1 MRNGSRGPPRP
12 RGPPG
17 QKNLFDSPERSENR
31 RPRRNSES
39 SMIDKGSLNPEEE
52 RKRRER
58 RKEREA
64 KDGKS
69 RSGRSKRPNGLDL
82 IDKLDVTGIY
92 GPGRECTAPVLRL
105 TSADI
110 RLSIPSRRTLRC
122 LQSSP

>member
-1 MRNGSRGPPRP
+1 
-12 RGPPG
+12 
-17 QKNLFDSPERSENR
+17 
-31 RPRRNSES
+31 
-39 SMIDKGSLNPEEE
+39 MIDKGSLNPEEE

-58 RKEREA
+58 RKEREVGA
-64 KDGKS
+64 GGGKS
-69 RSGRSKRPNGLDL
+69 RPGRSKRPNGLDL

-110 RLSIPSRRTLRC
+110 RLSIPPRRTLRC